1 MMLQEKMLGY
11 EVRIKNG
18 LWRMKENV
26 KDAAHDFFTT
36 EDGDTNF
43 ISIIIVLVI
52 VIALAA
58 LFRNNIKE
66 MVQSI
71 WTKIKGDFNDA
82 SGTTDANIT
91 TTFD

>member
-1 MMLQEKMLGY
+1 MMLAEKVLDY
-11 EVRIKNG
+11 EVRIMNG

-58 LFRNNIKE
+58 LFRKNIKA
-66 MVQSI
+66 MVEAI
-71 WTKIKGDFNDA
+71 WEKISGQFNEA
-82 SGTTDANIT
+82 SGTNADISTD
-91 TTFD
+91 FQ

>member
-1 MMLQEKMLGY
+1 MLEDKMLNY

-26 KDAAHDFFTT
+26 KTAVHDFFTT

-43 ISIIIVLVI
+43 ISIIIILVI

-58 LFRNNIKE
+58 MFRNNIKA
-66 MVQSI
+66 MVEAI
-71 WTKIKGDFNDA
+71 WSKISDKFNDA
-82 SGTTDANIT
+82 SGTKATIT